1 MKPSSIRVPTLAR
14 RALVAALLLM
24 LVTVWAQ
31 RITGSAVED
40 DAAQATIMGA
50 TLWHTGVMSSDA
62 VAPFKPSMYR
72 EPLPVA
78 ATALTIGLIEAFRG
92 EAPPRDYLSGDLP
105 RAVKLQN
112 LLWLS
117 IATLCAYWACTLLSG
132 YWVLGLITAAIV
144 GLRLRDYAD
153 TLYSEPVAV
162 ALMLLG
168 CTLLLKACRDSRLR
182 WMVGSG
188 LVFALLALTKAVML
202 YVFVGVGGLLLLSL
216 LMQRWFLIAY
226 GATGVAVAVLTFAVV
241 VAPWMLRNQAHFG
254 AMRIA
259 ERGGVVLL
267 MRAVKDTMTP
277 EEYRG
282 AFYVWAPARF
292 QSLVGKALGFSAQDL
307 VEGGRLQ
314 RLNREPSDF
323 AAKDLEA
330 ELAGRPEDTF
340 TYYRRARAERVK
352 LTNELRA
359 AGNPQ
364 PESAADQELERR
376 AMKMIED
383 DPGRHLVLTVPFLWR
398 GAFLEFPILIL
409 GLAYAALRRR
419 ADIALYVVPALGLIL
434 FYGLFSHFIQRYAV
448 PAQPVA
454 VVVALVL
461 AGGAFD
467 WFRSRAVGRAG
478 FPRSAR

>member
-1 MKPSSIRVPTLAR
+1 MKPSSIRVPSAAR
-14 RALVAALLLM
+14 RAMVAVLLIL
-24 LVTVWAQ
+24 LAVIWAQ

-40 DAAQATIMGA
+40 DAAQATVMGA
-50 TLWHTGVMSSDA
+50 TLWHTGVMSSD
-62 VAPFKPSMYR
+62 VTAPFKPSMYR
-72 EPLPVA
+72 EPVPVA
-78 ATALTIGLIEAFRG
+78 ATAITIGIIEAFRG
-92 EAPPRDYLSGDLP
+92 EAPPRAYLSGDLA

-112 LLWLS
+112 IVWLS

-132 YWVLGLITAAIV
+132 YWVLGFVCAAIV

-153 TLYSEPVAV
+153 TLYSEPVAL
-162 ALMLLG
+162 ALMLVG
-168 CTLLLKACRDSRLR
+168 CTLLLKACRDSHLR
-182 WMVGSG
+182 WMVFSG

-202 YVFVGVGGLLLLSL
+202 YVFVGVGGVLVLSL

-226 GATGVAVAVLTFAVV
+226 GATGVAVAVLAFAIG
-241 VAPWMLRNQAHFG
+241 VAPWMLRNHANFG

-267 MRAVKDTMTP
+267 MRAVKNTMTP

-282 AFYVWAPARF
+282 AFYVWAPARL
-292 QSLVGKALGFSAQDL
+292 QPLVGRALGFAAQDL
-307 VEGGRLQ
+307 SEGGRLQ

-330 ELAGRPEDTF
+330 EHAGRPEETM

-359 AGNPQ
+359 AGDPQ

-376 AMKMIED
+376 AMNMIKD
-383 DPGRHLVLTVPFLWR
+383 APGRHLALTVPFLWR
-398 GAFLEFPILIL
+398 GAFLEFPILMA
-409 GLAYAALRRR
+409 GLAYAVIRRR
-419 ADIALYVVPALGLIL
+419 ADIALYVLPALGLIL

-467 WFRSRAVGRAG
+467 WFRSRAAGRAG
-478 FPRSAR
+478 FPRPAR